1 MTEVVQPVRQKQE
14 ASRIALVCPTVGQ
27 TQRGYERFIV
37 DLFRFLQPVADITL
51 FKGDGECRSGERV
64 IGHMKRTGKIGLFH
78 PEILRYPRYHLEFAT
93 FAFNLAPVL
102 MREEFDIVHFID
114 PPLGRLF
121 HFVRGM
127 VKKKFRLLFSN
138 AAPTSY
144 NPLHWSDHIHCF
156 SPDFL
161 ERSKETG
168 YPPDR
173 LTLLPS
179 GYDPAVFD
187 TNMTRSEFRQ
197 REGIPED
204 CLVVLAVTSLNRYHK
219 RVDYLIEELA
229 PLEGN
234 FLLWL
239 DGGAVPDG
247 DVSLLDLAKARLGR
261 RFRHSHLPSGR
272 IGELFRMA
280 DLFVSS
286 SIVESFGMSIVEA
299 MSSGL
304 PALIHDSPHFH
315 WLTNDCAGAYF
326 ADMSV
331 VGNLCSALRRIMQTT
346 LPRGCS
352 GEMRDRYEW
361 LRIKDRYLDMY
372 RAVLTQPLAGGAFAT
387 EKR

>member
-1 MTEVVQPVRQKQE
+1 MTEVVQSVGQKRE

-37 DLFRFLQPVADITL
+37 DLFRFLKPVADVTL
-51 FKGDGECRSGERV
+51 FKGDGECSSDEQV
-64 IGHMKRTGKIGLFH
+64 ISHMKRTGKIGMFH
-78 PEILRYPRYHLEFAT
+78 PEVLRYPRYHVEFAS
-93 FAFNLAPVL
+93 FAFNLAPIL
-102 MREEFDIVHFID
+102 RREEFDIVHFID

-121 HFVRGM
+121 HFVRKV

-144 NPLHWSDHIHCF
+144 NPLNWSDHIHCF

-161 ERSKETG
+161 EQSRNTG

-179 GYDPAVFD
+179 GFDPAGFR
-187 TNMTRSEFRQ
+187 TNLTRSEVRQ

-204 CLVVLAVTSLNRYHK
+204 CVVLLAVTSLNRYHK

-229 PLEGN
+229 QLEGN
-234 FLLWL
+234 FVLWL
-239 DGGAVPDG
+239 DGSAVPDG
-247 DVSLLDLAKARLGR
+247 DASLLDLAKQRLGP
-261 RFRHSHLPSGR
+261 RFRHSHLPSNR
-272 IGELFRMA
+272 IGELFAMA

-286 SIVESFGMSIVEA
+286 SIIESFGMSIVEA
-299 MSSGL
+299 MASGL

-315 WLTNDCAGAYF
+315 WLTNDCAGAHF
-326 ADMSV
+326 ADMSGA
-331 VGNLCSALRRIMQTT
+331 GNLSSAVRRLIETK
-346 LPRGCS
+346 LPRYRES
-352 GEMRDRYEW
+352 AMRDRYEW

-372 RAVLTQPLAGGAFAT
+372 RAVLAQPIAGGALAA